1 MTSQAQ
7 LEVHSDPTIRR
18 FELEV
23 GQFWPYVAPLMAR
36 YQGVTCDAELALSE
50 LTESLKRK
58 ATSPLAVNL
67 ANDLRALLPGW
78 RYFTAAQ
85 RAVLRTAAAYLVE
98 NDDAKPDEGHDG
110 FVDDDAV
117 VAAAI
122 RVLLRRSRH

>member
-23 GQFWPYVAPLMAR
+23 GHLWPYVAPLLAR
-36 YQGVTCDAELALSE
+36 YQGLTSDAEAGLSD

-58 ATSPLAVNL
+58 AACPKAVNL

-78 RYFTAAQ
+78 RHFTAAQ
-85 RAVLRTAAAYLVE
+85 RMVLRTAAAYVVE
-98 NDDAKPDEGHDG
+98 RDDADAAPDGM
-110 FVDDDAV
+110 DDDAV
-117 VAAAI
+117 VGAAI